1 MAFAPGRGDPLCCE
15 VTPGGLAW
23 PVAAGVRAAASRGS
37 WGWQLSKLCRRQTL
51 PGSSS
56 APAPGERSSSHFP
69 AEASAR
75 SRVGEKNGELTHL
88 GCKCGVGGRGGPSYS
103 GPCLR
108 AGTRSPVST
117 GVRGTWV
124 FLKKW

>member
-23 PVAAGVRAAASRGS
+23 PVAAGVRAAASRGFL
-37 WGWQLSKLCRRQTL
+37 GLAALQAL
-51 PGSSS
+51 PQADSARLFLRS
-56 APAPGERSSSHFP
+56 APRERSSSHFP

>member
-56 APAPGERSSSHFP
+56 APLPEKGAPPTSLPRPLQGQE
-69 AEASAR
+69 
-75 SRVGEKNGELTHL
+75 
-88 GCKCGVGGRGGPSYS
+88 
-103 GPCLR
+103 
-108 AGTRSPVST
+108 
-117 GVRGTWV
+117 
-124 FLKKW
+124 